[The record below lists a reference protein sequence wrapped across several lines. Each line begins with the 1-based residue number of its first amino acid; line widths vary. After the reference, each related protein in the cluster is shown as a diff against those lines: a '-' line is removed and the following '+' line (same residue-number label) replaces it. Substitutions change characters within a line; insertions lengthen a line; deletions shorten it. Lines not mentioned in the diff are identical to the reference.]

1 MNTTTHKY
9 LHGEPGALHRV
20 RAGMLTGMLLVP
32 VSMPAGA
39 EDDFQHKVLFSPT
52 ASQLQAEARGRIMI
66 YAGLEDAEVERAF
79 DDQFDRVEHM
89 MFVRTRH
96 AEPDGE
102 VSYADDGCD

>member
-1 MNTTTHKY
+1 MNTSTLKY
-9 LHGEPGALHRV
+9 LSGETSAIHHVL
-20 RAGMLTGMLLVP
+20 AGVLTGVLL
-32 VSMPAGA
+32 MPFSTAAGA

-89 MFVRTRH
+89 MFVRTRK
-96 AEPDGE
+96 AEMDGE
-102 VSYADDGCD
+102 FSYEDDGCD